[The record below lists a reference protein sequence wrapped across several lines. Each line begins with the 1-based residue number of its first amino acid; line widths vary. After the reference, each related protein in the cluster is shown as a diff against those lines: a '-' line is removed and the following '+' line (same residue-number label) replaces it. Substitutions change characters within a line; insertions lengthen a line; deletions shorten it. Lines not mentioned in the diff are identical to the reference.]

1 MNNKYVPLFE
11 QWNALKE
18 GIDMEALKSE
28 ARKIKHCGD
37 YGRLFVNPKENTVYW
52 VSGDADGGE
61 NDGTTPM
68 DEIKTML
75 GSVSGVNK
83 VHIEA
88 ESSPGDDS
96 GYAEVEFEK

>member
-1 MNNKYVPLFE
+1 MKYVPLFE
-11 QWNALKE
+11 EWSALKE

-37 YGRLFVNPKENTVYW
+37 YGRLFV
-52 VSGDADGGE
+52 
-61 NDGTTPM
+61 TTPM
-68 DEIKTML
+68 DDIKAML
-75 GSVSGVNK
+75 GSVSSVNK

-96 GYAEVEFEK
+96 GYTEGRI